1 MTLNHSTWL
10 GIARNSVPVTL
21 SDWGFFS
28 LRTKWLCQWLT
39 FWTCSWAVVWSCSRR
54 IGPRAI
60 SFRFVSATQAS
71 SASAACS
78 YWQTYWRKW
87 IHYSQCLPSK
97 NSNLFNT
104 DRPRFFSNA
113 VYISQSK
120 AQIGENFI
128 KVTNPR
134 CRQFS
139 IDYISTNMS
148 RSYSNVFG
156 KTLQNPVN
164 GSIARN
170 NNGN

>member
-1 MTLNHSTWL
+1 MIEDSSRSEQSDCASDLPSEPAAELWYGPVPGELDL
-10 GIARNSVPVTL
+10 GPSVSVLFQQPKLALHQQLAHT
-21 SDWGFFS
+21 D
-28 LRTKWLCQWLT
+28 RH
-39 FWTCSWAVVWSCSRR
+39 
-54 IGPRAI
+54 IEE
-60 SFRFVSATQAS
+60 
-71 SASAACS
+71 
-78 YWQTYWRKW
+78 KW

-104 DRPRFFSNA
+104 ERPRFFSNA